1 MKRETDVEREMEN
14 ENEVQI
20 RIMADDRYTI
30 FKIAKQ
36 IQKIFPNSVF
46 TGIQENTMRKEG
58 WKWRGYLIVKVKG
71 D

>member
-1 MKRETDVEREMEN
+1 MKRETDVEREMGN